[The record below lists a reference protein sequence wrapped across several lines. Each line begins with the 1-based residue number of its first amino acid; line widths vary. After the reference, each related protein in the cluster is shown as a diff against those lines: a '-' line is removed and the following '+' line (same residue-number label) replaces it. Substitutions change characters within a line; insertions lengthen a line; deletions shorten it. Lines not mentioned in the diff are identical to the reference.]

1 MAEDLME
8 NPQGLKF
15 KLDSATEK
23 LNKSSVADALG
34 VYLEELKALVRMTK
48 AWVSRKYTKVNNKT
62 ILYTIIAV
70 VYFVTPTDFVPDFIL
85 GIGFIDDMAVLTW
98 ALSLVKNDLSSFK
111 EWEKNKKTKN
121 TNKKNSK
128 TKD

>member
-1 MAEDLME
+1 ME